1 MELQRLKFLME
12 VQEKI
17 DEWSKKLPPDDTNLV
32 KAKEQFFKLVTT
44 EFKKTTTSGELPESP
59 KIDKIALDTSTIRQ
73 VLELKKNISID
84 FNFIDNEQVKNQL
97 ITDNLRME
105 NPRWDLPKEGVQRF
119 HDFCVNAF
127 YQIEEL
133 INYYFSQKFSDIES
147 VIAFIEEQHKNRNL
161 EEGKKNKPYIINF
174 SVNRSKM
181 TDISKIEIF
190 NKLTSF
196 LYFFKFEYIE
206 IQTANN
212 LRQLRNES
220 SHRCNVILNDTLEK
234 LNPFLLRR
242 FENYAKIR
250 QLIVRICEVIKKDLG
265 K

>member
-17 DEWSKKLPPDDTNLV
+17 DEWSKKLPPEDTNLV
-32 KAKEQFFKLVTT
+32 KAKEQFFRLVTT

-73 VLELKKNISID
+73 VLELKKNVSID

-133 INYYFSQKFSDIES
+133 INYYFSQKFSNID
-147 VIAFIEEQHKNRNL
+147 VILNFVAEQHSKRNL
-161 EEGKKNKPYIINF
+161 EEEKKRKPYPLHFTINK
-174 SVNRSKM
+174 SKM
-181 TDISKIEIF
+181 TNVSKIEIF
-190 NKLTSF
+190 YKMTAF
-196 LYFFKFEYIE
+196 VYFFKLDYDE
-206 IQTANN
+206 IKTANN
-212 LRQLRNES
+212 LRLLRNES
-220 SHRCNVILNDTLEK
+220 SHRCNVILNNTLEN
-234 LNPFLLRR
+234 LNEFLVQRT
-242 FENYAKIR
+242 ENYQKIR